1 MASFQSPEGT
11 STYSLPLIVGKR
23 RAAEMLLL
31 DKGLTA
37 QEALA
42 CGFTNGI
49 IEDFGDEDFF
59 DITRVP
65 TIGKLLNTD
74 YRTLINC
81 K

>member
-1 MASFQSPEGT
+1 MGQ
-11 STYSLPLIVGKR
+11 R
-23 RAAEMLLL
+23 RAAEILLL
-31 DKGLTA
+31 EKTLNA

-42 CGFTNGI
+42 SGFTNGI
-49 IEDFGDEDFF
+49 IEDLGGEDFF
-59 DITRVP
+59 DISKVP